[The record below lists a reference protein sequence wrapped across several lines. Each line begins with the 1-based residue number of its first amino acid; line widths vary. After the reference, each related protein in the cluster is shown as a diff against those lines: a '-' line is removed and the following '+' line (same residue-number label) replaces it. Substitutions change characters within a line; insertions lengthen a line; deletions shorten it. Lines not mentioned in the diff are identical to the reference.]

1 MRARR
6 LAALALS
13 GALVAGGTGVAIAAV
28 TKDDAK
34 KSEQAVLDDAAKRL
48 DVAPQKLRDALSAA
62 QDAQLDRAVKD
73 GDLTQKQA
81 DRIKAARKDSG
92 TVLGPALR
100 GGPGGFGA
108 HGGPGPDRVFKL
120 GGGPGPRLGHFG
132 VRGDL
137 FDDIAKA
144 LGTTKEK
151 VVEQLRDGTS
161 VAEILKAN
169 GTSVAD
175 VRAAVKAAM
184 STRLDKAVKSGDL
197 TRKQADEIL
206 DHVDEK
212 VAAIGSG
219 KGLRLRGER
228 HHLFGGKPPAGA
240 PRPGA
245 FVPGEQGEQG
255 APELDVQD
263 GVIS

>member
-1 MRARR
+1 VF
-6 LAALALS
+6 ALS
-13 GALVAGGTGVAIAAV
+13 SALIAGGTGVAIAAV

-48 DVAPQKLRDALSAA
+48 EVTPQKLRDALAAA
-62 QDAQLDRAVKD
+62 QDAQLDQAVKD

-81 DRIKAARKDSG
+81 DAIKAARKASG
-92 TVLGPALR
+92 TVLGPGLR
-100 GGPGGFGA
+100 GGPWM
-108 HGGPGPDRVFKL
+108 HDGPGPGKVFEL
-120 GGGPGPRLGHFG
+120 RGGPGPRLHHLG

-151 VVEQLRDGTS
+151 IVEQLRDGKS

-184 STRLDKAVKSGDL
+184 TTRLDKAVKAGDL

-206 DHVDEK
+206 ANVDEK
-212 VAAIGSG
+212 VAAIASG
-219 KGLRLRGER
+219 KGPRLRLRAER
-228 HHLFGGKPPAGA
+228 HHPFGAKPPAGA

-245 FVPGEQGEQG
+245 FMPGEQGEQD
-255 APELDVQD
+255 APDLAVTD

>member
-34 KSEQAVLDDAAKRL
+34 KSEQAVLDDAAQRL
-48 DVAPQKLRDALSAA
+48 DVTPQKLRDALSAA
-62 QDAQLDRAVKD
+62 QDAQLDQSVKD

-81 DRIKAARKDSG
+81 DAIKAARKASG
-92 TVLGPALR
+92 TVLGPGLR
-100 GGPGGFGA
+100 GGPGR
-108 HGGPGPDRVFKL
+108 HGGPGKVLKL
-120 GGGPGPRLGHFG
+120 RGGPGLHRFG

-151 VVEQLRDGTS
+151 VIEQLRDGKS
-161 VAEILKAN
+161 VADILKAN
-169 GTSVAD
+169 GKSVAD

-184 STRLDKAVKSGDL
+184 KTRLDKAVKDGDL

-206 DHVDEK
+206 DNVDQK

-219 KGLRLRGER
+219 KGLRLRGDRR
-228 HHLFGGKPPAGA
+228 HRFGAEPPAGA

-245 FVPGEQGEQG
+245 FVPGEPG
-255 APELDVQD
+255 APDEAPAI
-263 GVIS
+263 VID